1 MNQEAGMRM
10 GIVAAAVG
18 GLVGG
23 VVISVVWLAW
33 YFSKNNPK

>member
-1 MNQEAGMRM
+1 MA
-10 GIVAAAVG
+10 IAAAAIG

-33 YFSKNNPK
+33 YFSKNDSK